1 MYLFKVAYFN
11 TITESQ
17 NNINHNQSNDEECE
31 SPTFVAIPRRYR
43 KIDLKFKSEDFD
55 YEQYNKTGFSGLE
68 SNVPNSYCNP
78 MLQVINYLL
87 LKY

>member
-1 MYLFKVAYFN
+1 MAYFN
-11 TITESQ
+11 TTNEPQNSQ
-17 NNINHNQSNDEECE
+17 NNNQSNDEERE

-55 YEQYNKTGFSGLE
+55 YEQYNKTGFSSLE

-78 MLQVINYLL
+78 MLQVIC
-87 LKY
+87 